1 MGFVNIF
8 RVFSYQILFH
18 NVKKHKKEDLT
29 KKYLN
34 NYKRFLPIALIHLC
48 HSRGKNKKK
57 FLPIPLIKLC
67 KRRGKK
73 KKKKKKKKQ

>member
-48 HSRGKNKKK
+48 HSRGK
-57 FLPIPLIKLC
+57 
-67 KRRGKK
+67 KK
-73 KKKKKKKKQ
+73 KKGMKKKAIKQKRSEEQR